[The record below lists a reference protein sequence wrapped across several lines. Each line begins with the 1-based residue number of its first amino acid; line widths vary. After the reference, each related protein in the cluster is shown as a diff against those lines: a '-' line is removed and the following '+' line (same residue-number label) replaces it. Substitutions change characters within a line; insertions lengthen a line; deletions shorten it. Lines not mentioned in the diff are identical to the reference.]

1 LFIIGIYKGMRGFIK
16 TLLKEQEDKYDT
28 LAMLRDYQGSNSKL
42 KDLSLE
48 LRVKGKLS
56 NTKIKEAIT
65 QFKKEFYEP
74 TILSSLQFNKQ
85 MQSLIMD
92 LGTKA
97 YNDILRSNK
106 RFLLKDLNK
115 IKIGTPEREWMNRN
129 VSDLRFF
136 KKHITDTDEK
146 FNFPDRDEKV
156 SISDEVTNL
165 LKLLVKRDF
174 WGFIEGN
181 EWSILNKINTNYTN
195 WSKLIAKRD
204 KEGDLGDNSGP
215 KDKVMNYFK
224 QRPVEEIHDL
234 SEFDE
239 DQKKIIKTKV
249 PTLSFADEDII
260 TILRA
265 ADSPDSDYDFNKM
278 RNRIMSTTDRGDNT
292 ENDFIA
298 WLLYNEI
305 PESDIRV
312 FSSYGNLVDITFQ
325 CDLMVKLKDK
335 WVPIQVKSSE
345 KTTSSKL
352 LNYGIGGILV
362 YPAPKKIKCGKWV
375 YLTGT
380 SLPKDF
386 DEDFLNLHCQ

>member
-1 LFIIGIYKGMRGFIK
+1 MKGFIK
-16 TLLKEQEDKYDT
+16 SLLKEQAEKYDT
-28 LAMLRDYQGSNSKL
+28 LDMLTNYEGNNSKL
-42 KDLSLE
+42 QNLSLE
-48 LRVKGKLS
+48 LRATGKLS
-56 NTKIKEAIT
+56 NTKIKDAVT

-106 RFLLKDLNK
+106 RFLLQDLTK

-136 KKHITDTDEK
+136 KKHIHDTNEK
-146 FNFPDRDEKV
+146 FSFPDRNEKV

-165 LKLLVKRDF
+165 LKLIVKRDF

-204 KEGDLGDNSGP
+204 KDKDLGENGSP
-215 KDKVMNYFK
+215 KEKVLQYFK
-224 QRPVEEIHDL
+224 QKPVEEIHGL
-234 SEFDE
+234 SEFTE
-239 DQKKIIKTKV
+239 EQKKIIKTKV

-260 TILRA
+260 VLLRQA
-265 ADSPDSDYDFNKM
+265 ENHNGDYDFNKM
-278 RNRIMSTTDRGDNT
+278 KNRIMSTTNKGDNA
-292 ENDFIA
+292 ENDFIS
-298 WLLYNEI
+298 WLIFNGV
-305 PESDIRV
+305 PKTDIRV

-325 CDLMVKLKDK
+325 CDLMAKLNDV
-335 WVPIQVKSSE
+335 WVPIQVKSSDR
-345 KTTSSKL
+345 TTGSKL
-352 LNYGIGGILV
+352 LNYNIGGILV
-362 YPAPKKIKCGKWV
+362 YPAPKKVKCGRWV

-380 SLPKDF
+380 SLPKSF
-386 DEDFLNLHCQ
+386 DEDFLNLNCQ